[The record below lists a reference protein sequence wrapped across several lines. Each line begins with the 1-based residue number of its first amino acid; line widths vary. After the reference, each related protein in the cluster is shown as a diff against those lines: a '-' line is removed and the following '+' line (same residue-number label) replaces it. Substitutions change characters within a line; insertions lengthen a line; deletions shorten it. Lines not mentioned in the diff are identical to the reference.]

1 MWFVYALLSAIAAAL
16 VGIFGKL
23 GLKSID
29 SNTATAVRSV
39 IMTVFL
45 FAVVAFQGNL
55 GKVSTVFEDKKAF
68 MYIALTGFAGATSW
82 IFYFLALKYGKVSQ
96 VAPVDKLSVVIA
108 SIAAVLFLGE
118 KISLMGGVGIGF
130 IAIGVVLVALA

>member
-1 MWFVYALLSAIAAAL
+1 MWLIYAVLSAIAAAL

-45 FAVVAFQGNL
+45 FAVVALQGNL

-108 SIAAVLFLGE
+108 SIATVIFLGE

-130 IAIGVVLVALA
+130 IAKGVVLVALA

>member
-1 MWFVYALLSAIAAAL
+1 MWLIYALVSAIAAAL

-55 GKVSTVFEDKKAF
+55 GKVSTVFADKKAF
-68 MYIALTGFAGATSW
+68 LYIALTGFAGATSW

-108 SIAAVLFLGE
+108 SIAAVVFLGE